1 MFALLRHFAYYH
13 YYCDYYYLRRT
24 ILFPSDVFVRRDAT
38 KTVARGAGGRGEG
51 KGCRWWHAETNTTIQ
66 LI

>member
-38 KTVARGAGGRGEG
+38 ETVARGVGWGDTVVGGGMPKQIR
-51 KGCRWWHAETNTTIQ
+51 Q
-66 LI
+66 LN